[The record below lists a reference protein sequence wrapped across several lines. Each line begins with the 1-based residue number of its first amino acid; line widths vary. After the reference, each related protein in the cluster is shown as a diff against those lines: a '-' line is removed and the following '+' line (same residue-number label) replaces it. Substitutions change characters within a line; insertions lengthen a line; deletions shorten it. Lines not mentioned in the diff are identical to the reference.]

1 MITSF
6 NEILTSALTPTMLIS
21 GVGLMMLCMTNRY
34 NSTTDRIRKLIKRRE
49 ASGLKNEPC
58 IDTEIRYVFRRNIH
72 YDKKSDEIM
81 QIGVELIGSGT
92 FQADAEAVFL
102 CAATLQKLFGRDFL
116 LEIGHVDFVN
126 LLLKQFD
133 LPPEREEAVRLLPL
147 LRNLPREACF
157 PRRGVM

>member
-58 IDTEIRYVFRRNIH
+58 IDTEIRYVFRRAALLRHAMLCISSSAVCTGFLATSSTRTSLLWRCCGSSSRSASFCFPPSFSSV
-72 YDKKSDEIM
+72 KCSRRSRRSASPSRICPASAKSTTRA
-81 QIGVELIGSGT
+81 ST
-92 FQADAEAVFL
+92 
-102 CAATLQKLFGRDFL
+102 K
-116 LEIGHVDFVN
+116 
-126 LLLKQFD
+126 
-133 LPPEREEAVRLLPL
+133 ERES
-147 LRNLPREACF
+147 
-157 PRRGVM
+157 

>member
-58 IDTEIRYVFRRNIH
+58 IDTEIRYVFRR
-72 YDKKSDEIM
+72 
-81 QIGVELIGSGT
+81 
-92 FQADAEAVFL
+92 
-102 CAATLQKLFGRDFL
+102 AA
-116 LEIGHVDFVN
+116 
-126 LLLKQFD
+126 
-133 LPPEREEAVRLLPL
+133 L
-147 LRNLPREACF
+147 LRHAMLCISSSAVCTGFLVATSVASHFLDTDLTSLAVGLILLSSLFFFCEVLTSLKALGIAVSNLPGKRKKHYARF
-157 PRRGVM
+157 Y

>member
-58 IDTEIRYVFRRNIH
+58 IDTEIRYVFRRAALLRHAMLCI
-72 YDKKSDEIM
+72 S
-81 QIGVELIGSGT
+81 SS
-92 FQADAEAVFL
+92 AVCTGFL
-102 CAATLQKLFGRDFL
+102 VATSVASHFLDTDLTSLAVLWLFLSIASFC
-116 LEIGHVDFVN
+116 
-126 LLLKQFD
+126 
-133 LPPEREEAVRLLPL
+133 LPPSFSSVKCSRRSRRSASPSRICPASARSTTRASTKERES
-147 LRNLPREACF
+147 
-157 PRRGVM
+157 